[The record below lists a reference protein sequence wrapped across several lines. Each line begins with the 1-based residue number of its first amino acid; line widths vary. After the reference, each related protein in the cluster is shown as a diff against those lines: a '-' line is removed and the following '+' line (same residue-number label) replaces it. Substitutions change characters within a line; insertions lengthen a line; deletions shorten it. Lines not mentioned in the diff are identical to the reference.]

1 MKHIMKLA
9 FIVLTC
15 VITTAQASWPEKEIT
30 LIVPYNA
37 GGTTDRIARQVANV
51 MEPILKKPIVVLDVP
66 GGNTMIAIDRMKH
79 MDPNHT
85 FMVTDPAIIAGP
97 ATIGK
102 DEYTPNFHP
111 VMMLGTGPIVIIANS
126 QVPKD
131 DFMARVKRKETIQ
144 MATAGGAGP
153 KWINQ
158 LSSLK
163 VDLIPYSG
171 SNTEMTAM
179 ITRQVDYGVIS
190 LVSAWSAIV
199 QKQVT
204 PIMVG
209 STTRSPLLP
218 NVPTYL
224 ELGFKGKPNVQWF
237 GVFAL
242 NGVNPEV
249 EKRFLNVLEYAAETP
264 TVQKF
269 KDDGMPIRKH
279 TKKETQDLV
288 NKTREEVADQ
298 LK

>member
-1 MKHIMKLA
+1 MKLTKLILTAVA
-9 FIVLTC
+9 FISLG
-15 VITTAQASWPEKEIT
+15 AQAAWPEKEIT

-37 GGTTDRIARQVANV
+37 GGTTDRIARQIANE
-51 MEPILKKPIVVLDVP
+51 MEPILKKPIVVLDLP
-66 GGNTMIAIDRMKH
+66 GGNTMIAIERMKH
-79 MDPNHT
+79 MDHNHT

-97 ATIGK
+97 ALIKK

-111 VMMLGTGPIVIIANS
+111 VMMLGAGPVTIIANA

-131 DFMARVKRKETIQ
+131 DFIAKVKRKESIQ

-158 LSSLK
+158 ISPLK

-171 SNTEMTAM
+171 SNTEMTVL

-190 LVSAWSAIV
+190 LVSAWSAIA

-209 STTRSPLLP
+209 STTRNPLLP

-242 NGVNPEV
+242 NTVNPEV
-249 EKRFLNVLEYAAETP
+249 ERRFLNVLEYAAETP
-264 TVQKF
+264 SVQKF
-269 KDDGMPIRKH
+269 KEDGMPIRKH
-279 TKKETQDLV
+279 TKKETLDLV
-288 NKTREEVADQ
+288 NKTKEEVADL